1 MAERRRTAGTR
12 PTTRSRTR
20 RPADQD
26 EREVVDEDVD
36 EDMAEP
42 ASPDE
47 QEPIEDDGPETA
59 DRYRSSARRRENGSG
74 HEAPRHGS
82 SFTAKQAARAALR
95 QIIELTD
102 KQAESITGV
111 ERKEE
116 GWTVSIEVVEDR
128 RIPSSADILA
138 TYETRIDEDGELMS
152 YRRVRRYSRG
162 RGDSN

>member
-1 MAERRRTAGTR
+1 MADRRRTAGTR
-12 PTTRSRTR
+12 PMTRSRAR
-20 RPADQD
+20 RPAGQD
-26 EREVVDEDVD
+26 EREVLD

-47 QEPIEDDGPETA
+47 REPVEDGRPETA
-59 DRYRSSARRRENGSG
+59 GRHGSSARRGGNGSG
-74 HEAPRHGS
+74 HEAPCHGS
-82 SFTAKQAARAALR
+82 SFTARQAARAALR

-111 ERKEE
+111 EREEE

-138 TYETRIDEDGELMS
+138 TYETRIGEDGELMS

-162 RGDSN
+162 RGDGS